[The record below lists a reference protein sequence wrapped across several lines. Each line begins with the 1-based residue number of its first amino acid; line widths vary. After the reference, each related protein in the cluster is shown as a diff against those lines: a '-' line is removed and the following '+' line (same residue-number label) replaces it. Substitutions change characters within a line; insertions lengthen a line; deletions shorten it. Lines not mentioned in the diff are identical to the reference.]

1 MSWQATSGRMPMG
14 AQHGRG
20 RFIRPN
26 RASSPNMMRKRRHA
40 WRQPVELSSRHWENR
55 FFKSVLSR
63 NVAFGMEWTRHQ
75 LAPAMPGQKIVDRA
89 VAGRVPDGLFV
100 GCLEIVDV
108 QHFASPGGLGK
119 TPQQGLFLSQ
129 RHVLAFAPPAR
140 LRLESFDA
148 AVVVGHVR
156 PVHRAQRNPHCIRNR
171 RLRHPA
177 FTQQYHLNALPLSLG
192 HFPMQCRLQLPNLA
206 FRAFDHPS
214 LPKQMATGNHTI
226 SLAGGTELPQ
236 TRRFNQLWKW
246 YQQSYAAKRCASI
259 ASSSTA
265 PPSKKR
271 S

>member
-1 MSWQATSGRMPMG
+1 MSWQATSG
-14 AQHGRG
+14 
-20 RFIRPN
+20 
-26 RASSPNMMRKRRHA
+26 ASDGHA

-75 LAPAMPGQKIVDRA
+75 LAPAVPGQKIVDRA

-100 GCLEIVDV
+100 GRLEIMDV
-108 QHFASPGGLGK
+108 QHFARPGGIGK

-129 RHVLAFAPPAR
+129 RHVLAFAPAAR
-140 LRLESFDA
+140 LRLESYDA

-177 FTQQYHLNALPLSLG
+177 FTQQYH
-192 HFPMQCRLQLPNLA
+192 LQLPNLA

-246 YQQSYAAKRCASI
+246 YDASRDRR
-259 ASSSTA
+259 APFRSA
-265 PPSKKR
+265 PPHRQAGRGFRLNAATR
-271 S
+271 SDRWRPPVPTKAAGVPLPA